1 VSLEI
6 LALNMERGIRLDA
19 WVTFLEARRP
29 DILLASELDI
39 GCDRSGKLDV
49 PAELARRL
57 GLHYVFAEEFREL
70 TQGGSHGNAIFSRY
84 PIKWAKTVTLP
95 REYDWFFD
103 VQKRTGD
110 RCALLA
116 QLDVGGKALGVG
128 SIHLENR
135 TGPEG
140 RVRQL
145 RTVLEEAE
153 RLFPHCPIVLGGD
166 LNTNGFDGRDKAL
179 IQKLSEDPSLHRE
192 YLEQVFQREPCLSL
206 ATEYGYRILPENGGI
221 TRRKELPGRA
231 PLTLRLDWL
240 LVKGVSVTGSG
251 ILSTK
256 VGSLTLS
263 DHDGVRARIIKQL
276 TGTAV

>member
-1 VSLEI
+1 MSLEI
-6 LALNMERGIRLDA
+6 LALNMERGVRLDA
-19 WVTFLEARRP
+19 WVAFLEACQP

-39 GCDRSGKLDV
+39 GCDRSGKLDI
-49 PAELARRL
+49 PAELARQL
-57 GLHYVFAEEFREL
+57 GLHYVFAQEFQEL
-70 TQGGSHGNAIFSRY
+70 TQGGSHGNAIFSRH
-84 PIKWAKTVTLP
+84 PIQWAKTVTLP

-145 RTVLEEAE
+145 KTVLAEAE
-153 RLFPHCPIVLGGD
+153 RLFPRCPIVLGGD

-179 IQKLSEDPSLHRE
+179 IQKLAQEPELHRQ
-192 YLEQVFQREPCLSL
+192 YLEEVFTREPCLSL
-206 ATEYGYRILPENGGI
+206 AREYGYRIFPENGGI
-221 TRRKELPGRA
+221 TRRKEIPGRA

-240 LVKGVSVTGSG
+240 LAKGISLTDCS

-256 VGSLTLS
+256 VGDLTLS
-263 DHDGVRARIIKQL
+263 DHDGVRAKII
-276 TGTAV
+276 

>member
-1 VSLEI
+1 MSLEI

-19 WVTFLEARRP
+19 WVAFLETHKP

-57 GLHYVFAEEFREL
+57 GLNYVFAEEFQEL
-70 TQGGSHGNAIFSRY
+70 TQGGVHGNAIFSRY
-84 PIKWAKTVTLP
+84 PIKWAKAVSLP

-116 QLDVGGKALGVG
+116 QLDVGGALLGVG

-153 RLFPHCPIVLGGD
+153 RLFPRCPIVLGGD

-179 IQKLSEDPSLHRE
+179 IQKLAQEPELHRQ
-192 YLEQVFQREPCLSL
+192 YLEEVFTLEPCMPL
-206 ATEYGYRILPENGGI
+206 AREYGYRILPENGGV
-221 TRRKELPGRA
+221 TRRKEIPGRA

-240 LVKGVSVTGSG
+240 LAKGVSITDSG
-251 ILSTK
+251 IVSTK
-256 VGSLTLS
+256 VGDLTLS
-263 DHDGVRARIIKQL
+263 DHDGVKAKIIKQL

>member
-1 VSLEI
+1 MSLEI
-6 LALNMERGIRLDA
+6 LALNMERGVRLDA
-19 WVTFLEARRP
+19 WVSFLEACRP

-57 GLHYVFAEEFREL
+57 GMHYVFAQEFQEL
-70 TQGGSHGNAIFSRY
+70 TQGGSHGNAIFSRH
-84 PIKWAKTVTLP
+84 PINWAKTVTLP

-116 QLDVGGKALGVG
+116 QLDVGGKSLGVG
-128 SIHLENR
+128 SLHLENR

-145 RTVLEEAE
+145 RTVLEEADK
-153 RLFPHCPIVLGGD
+153 LFPHCPIILGGD
-166 LNTNGFDGRDKAL
+166 LNTNCFDGRDKAL
-179 IQKLSEDPSLHRE
+179 VQKLAEDPSLHRQ
-192 YLEQVFQREPCLSL
+192 YLEEVFTREPCLPL
-206 ATEYGYRILPENGGI
+206 AMEYGYRILPENGGT
-221 TRRKELPGRA
+221 TRRKEIPGRA

-240 LVKGVSVTGSG
+240 LVKGVSVISSS
-251 ILSTK
+251 ILSTE
-256 VGSLTLS
+256 VGDLTLS
-263 DHDGVRARIIKQL
+263 DHDGVRAKIIKQV

>member
-1 VSLEI
+1 MSLEI

-19 WVTFLEARRP
+19 WVSFLETCRP

-49 PAELARRL
+49 PAELARRM
-57 GLHYVFAEEFREL
+57 GMHFVFAQEFQEL
-70 TQGGSHGNAIFSRY
+70 TQGGSHGNAIFSRH

-145 RTVLEEAE
+145 KTVLAEAE
-153 RLFPHCPIVLGGD
+153 RLFPRCPIVLGGD

-179 IQKLSEDPSLHRE
+179 IQKLAQEPELHRQ
-192 YLEQVFQREPCLSL
+192 YLEEVFTREPCLSL
-206 ATEYGYRILPENGGI
+206 AREYGYRILPENGGT
-221 TRRKELPGRA
+221 TRRKEIPGRA

-256 VGSLTLS
+256 VGDLTLS
-263 DHDGVRARIIKQL
+263 DHDGVRARIM
-276 TGTAV
+276 

>member
-1 VSLEI
+1 MSLEI
-6 LALNMERGIRLDA
+6 LALNMERGSHLEA
-19 WVTFLEARRP
+19 WAAFLEACRP

-39 GCDRSGKLDV
+39 GCERSGKLDV

-57 GLHYVFAEEFREL
+57 GTHYVFAEEFREL

-84 PIKWAKTVTLP
+84 PIKWTKKVTLP

-116 QLDVGGKALGVG
+116 QLDVDGAPLGVG

-153 RLFPHCPIVLGGD
+153 RLFPHCPVILGGD

-179 IQKLSEDPSLHRE
+179 IQKLSDDPSLHWE
-192 YLEQVFQREPCLSL
+192 YLEQVFRREPCLPL
-206 ATEYGYRILPENGGI
+206 AMEYGYRILPENGGI

-240 LVKGVSVTGSG
+240 LTKGVGITDSG

-256 VGSLTLS
+256 VGDLTLS
-263 DHDGVRARIIKQL
+263 DHDGVRARMM
-276 TGTAV
+276 

>member
-1 VSLEI
+1 MSLEI
-6 LALNMERGIRLDA
+6 LALNMERGVRLDA
-19 WVTFLEARRP
+19 WVSFLETCRP

-57 GLHYVFAEEFREL
+57 GMHYVFAQEFQEL
-70 TQGGSHGNAIFSRY
+70 TQGGSHGNAIFSRH
-84 PIKWAKTVTLP
+84 PIQWAKTVTLP

-153 RLFPHCPIVLGGD
+153 RLFPRCPIVLGGD

-179 IQKLSEDPSLHRE
+179 IQKLAQEPELHRQ
-192 YLEQVFQREPCLSL
+192 YLEEVFTREPCLSL
-206 ATEYGYRILPENGGI
+206 AREYGYRILPENGGV
-221 TRRKELPGRA
+221 TRRKEIPGRA

-240 LVKGVSVTGSG
+240 LVKGVSVTDSG

-256 VGSLTLS
+256 VGDLTLS
-263 DHDGVRARIIKQL
+263 DHDGVRAKII
-276 TGTAV
+276 